1 MRILGISGS
10 LRRESHNSMLLRA
23 AIAEADAVLIA
34 TPEYNYS
41 IPGVLKNAIDWA
53 SRPSASA
60 VMRNKPAAVVGASTG
75 MFGAVWSQ
83 AETRKS
89 LAGAGARVI
98 DRELPVAEAHSAFD
112 EAGRLST
119 TSSRRCSARSS
130 PSSVRRSRRGAMRSR
145 PRRAQA
151 SRHERSDAHESGPA
165 RVERDH
171 ARRRAGRPGSTRGTS

>member
-98 DRELPVAEAHSAFD
+98 DRELPVAQADSAFD
-112 EAGRLST
+112 EAGRLVDDELEALLGGILAEL
-119 TSSRRCSARSS
+119 CA
-130 PSSVRRSRRGAMRSR
+130 A
-145 PRRAQA
+145 
-151 SRHERSDAHESGPA
+151 
-165 RVERDH
+165 VE
-171 ARRRAGRPGSTRGTS
+171 ARRDALEAAACAGVPA